1 MVEHQLPKLRTR
13 VRFPSSALDGARLC
27 VARRCEIAVALGSC
41 LRGQRNGTSSGP
53 GTQFQAGWYLM
64 IIIVNLA
71 THYAGYLESGYE
83 LPAPVVPVRGMP
95 AYARATAGLPIDLA
109 STMVFVCTEDQLE
122 KSNLSG
128 DVRLRFP
135 HVTTKVVVS
144 PQHEIGISGA
154 IRAALEHIDEK
165 DSLIVHPASVLS
177 RSALAARIS
186 VMGEL
191 GGLLSVMDTD
201 VVGTGAWSADS
212 FVTVDRTGRIDAI
225 SHHWSEGATA
235 PTGSLT
241 VSGANGA
248 TAEAISLGVEL
259 DPTTGLDVLVT
270 ALIRRRVPLGVDRV
284 TSSWD
289 LSHASGLGAYLAH
302 R

>member
-1 MVEHQLPKLRTR
+1 
-13 VRFPSSALDGARLC
+13 
-27 VARRCEIAVALGSC
+27 
-41 LRGQRNGTSSGP
+41 
-53 GTQFQAGWYLM
+53 M

-71 THYAGYLESGYE
+71 THYAGYLETGYE

-109 STMVFVCTEDQLE
+109 STMIFVCTEDQLE

-135 HVTTKVVVS
+135 HVVTKVVVS
-144 PQHEIGISGA
+144 ERAEIGVPGA
-154 IRAALEHIDEK
+154 IRAAIEHVDEK
-165 DSLIVHPASVLS
+165 DTLIVHPASVLS
-177 RSALAARIS
+177 RSALAARLS

-191 GGLLSVMDTD
+191 GALLGVMDTN

-212 FVTVDRTGRIDAI
+212 FVTLDRTGRIESIGD
-225 SHHWSEGATA
+225 HWTEGALA
-235 PTGSLT
+235 PTGSLAL
-241 VSGANGA
+241 SGSSGA
-248 TAEAISLGVEL
+248 TAEAISLALEL
-259 DPTTGLDVLVT
+259 DPTTKLEVMIT
-270 ALIRRRVPLGVDRV
+270 ALIRRHVATGVDRV

>member
-1 MVEHQLPKLRTR
+1 MREDEGHAPCG
-13 VRFPSSALDGARLC
+13 PGARH
-27 VARRCEIAVALGSC
+27 RRE
-41 LRGQRNGTSSGP
+41 QEP
-53 GTQFQAGWYLM
+53 M

-71 THYAGYLESGYE
+71 THYAGYLETGYE

-109 STMVFVCTEDQLE
+109 STMVFVCTPDQLE

-144 PQHEIGISGA
+144 EHHEIGLPGA
-154 IRAALEHIDEK
+154 IRCAIEHIDEK

-212 FVTVDRTGRIDAI
+212 FVTVDRVGRIDAI
-225 SHHWSEGATA
+225 SDHWSDGALA

-241 VSGANGA
+241 LSGASGA
-248 TAEAISLGVEL
+248 TAEAISLALEL
-259 DPTTGLDVLVT
+259 DPTTGLDVMIT
-270 ALIRRRVPLGVDRV
+270 ALIRRHVAMGVDRV